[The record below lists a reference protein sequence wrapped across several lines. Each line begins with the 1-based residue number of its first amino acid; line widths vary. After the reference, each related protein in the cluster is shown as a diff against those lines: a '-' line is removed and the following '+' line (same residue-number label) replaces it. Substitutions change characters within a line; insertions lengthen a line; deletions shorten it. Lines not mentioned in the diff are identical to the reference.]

1 MFMGGITASALTRN
15 NSVPVYCVGAFP
27 PPTLSQHCFVMPGSK
42 VRSNECLANQMQG
55 ATVPP

>member
-1 MFMGGITASALTRN
+1 MGGITASALTRN
-15 NSVPVYCVGAFP
+15 NTVPVYCVGVFF
-27 PPTLSQHCFVMPGSK
+27 PPTLSQHCFVMLGSK